1 MTDCVFCKLR
11 DGQIPSMKIFED
23 DMTIAFMDI
32 NPINSGHC
40 LIITKVHAAN
50 LYEADVTDL
59 QAAMAT
65 AQRVATA
72 IRDGLKPDGLN
83 MLQANGPAA
92 FQSVPHFH
100 LHLIPR
106 WNNDGKGFDWKL
118 VPGNREQIVKV
129 GERLRA
135 LLN

>member
-1 MTDCVFCKLR
+1 VL
-11 DGQIPSMKIFED
+11 
-23 DMTIAFMDI
+23 
-32 NPINSGHC
+32 
-40 LIITKVHAAN
+40 
-50 LYEADVTDL
+50 
-59 QAAMAT
+59 
-65 AQRVATA
+65 
-72 IRDGLKPDGLN
+72 
-83 MLQANGPAA
+83 
-92 FQSVPHFH
+92 HFH

>member
-23 DMTIAFMDI
+23 EMTIAFMDI

-40 LIITKVHAAN
+40 LIITKAHAAN
-50 LYEADVTDL
+50 LYEAEVADL
-59 QAAMAT
+59 QAAIAT
-65 AQRVATA
+65 AQRVAGA
-72 IRDGLKPDGLN
+72 IHESLKPDGLN

-92 FQSVPHFH
+92 FQSVLHFH

-118 VPGNREQIVKV
+118 VPGNREQIIKV

-135 LLN
+135 LLK